1 MNACAAS
8 GRITRTPMR
17 ADRTTYCP
25 RCGQRLYVGTALRV
39 AGGGYRI
46 PRHRSVRVPRAES
59 PNRPN

>member
-25 RCGQRLYVGTALRV
+25 RCGQRLYVGTALR
-39 AGGGYRI
+39 AAGGYRI
-46 PRHRSVRVPRAES
+46 PRHRSVRVPRTES